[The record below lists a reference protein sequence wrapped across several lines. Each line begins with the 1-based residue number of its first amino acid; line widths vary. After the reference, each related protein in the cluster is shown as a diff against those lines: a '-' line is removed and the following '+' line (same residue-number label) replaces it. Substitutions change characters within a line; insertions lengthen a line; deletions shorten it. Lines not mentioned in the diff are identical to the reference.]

1 MAQRAAVVLILW
13 LVTLMSSPI
22 ARADSS
28 GPELASYYERHMALL
43 AGVAYGWFGRGAPQ
57 RMRDAVVQVGVSQ
70 DAYFALLEDGSLL
83 TWSEAPAQAALLM
96 QGVTSFAVGRS
107 GWFAIDR
114 AQVLW
119 YGRAAG
125 VAVRRVAA
133 GVVAATIGDGA
144 DYYVT
149 RDGTL
154 YVKGLAHRG
163 QYGDGRLSATREFVA
178 TAHDAVAVKAHTGHA
193 LYLRRDGGVMG
204 TGGNRFGPLSSHGL
218 GDKADNWG
226 RIFDAA
232 VTIATGSRHSAAI
245 RANGSLWVWGE
256 GFGVQPKK
264 LLGNVK
270 AVAAGDTA
278 TIALTVDGALWQW
291 DGAAGPRRL
300 VPR

>member
-133 GVVAATIGDGA
+133 DVVAASIGDGA

-149 RDGTL
+149 GDGTL

-163 QYGDGRLSATREFVA
+163 QYGDQRIRGHGARCRGREG
-178 TAHDAVAVKAHTGHA
+178 AH
-193 LYLRRDGGVMG
+193 
-204 TGGNRFGPLSSHGL
+204 
-218 GDKADNWG
+218 
-226 RIFDAA
+226 
-232 VTIATGSRHSAAI
+232 
-245 RANGSLWVWGE
+245 RA
-256 GFGVQPKK
+256 
-264 LLGNVK
+264 
-270 AVAAGDTA
+270 
-278 TIALTVDGALWQW
+278 
-291 DGAAGPRRL
+291 RL
-300 VPR
+300 VPASRGWGHGHRWQSFWPLVVTRPGRQSRQLGPHLRRGGDDRHGLASLGRDPCQW